1 MNKLASLWRTH
12 AASDE
17 VAPIGNAQQE
27 MERLMRHNRPAPEIV
42 TRWGQCFEN
51 LLSDP
56 CAHQPLILIWSTSHL
71 VHVLSI
77 FVSSFDRGHITCIC
91 LFEAHCT
98 VCTGGLQLFRCYLR
112 TEFSDEN
119 IEFWIA
125 CEQYKRAALTPGRSA
140 RKMAARAQRIY
151 QEFVAVQAPREVRM
165 CNYVLLHQLPIFG
178 LITLA
183 STGWLFRD
191 RIFSQI
197 FS

>member
-27 MERLMRHNRPAPEIV
+27 IERLMRHNRPTPEIV
-42 TRWGQCFEN
+42 ARWGQCFEN

-56 CAHQPLILIWSTSHL
+56 CEHPPLIHMCYRSPYPHWTE
-71 VHVLSI
+71 
-77 FVSSFDRGHITCIC
+77 FTCIC
-91 LFEAHCT
+91 LFEAHCN

-151 QEFVAVQAPREVRM
+151 QEFVAVQAPREVRI
-165 CNYVLLHQLPIFG
+165 CNCYCIRDPSSS
-178 LITLA
+178 TLA
-183 STGWLFRD
+183 STR
-191 RIFSQI
+191 
-197 FS
+197 